1 MRSDKEEGN
10 NLEVSL
16 KSSIEAITKARDEAI
31 RQIPDLVKINK
42 DEIDR
47 YVELRKLGYK
57 KTVENGARA
66 IFINVMPSFQENQKT

>member
-10 NLEVSL
+10 SLEASL
-16 KSSIEAITKARDEAI
+16 KSSIEAI

-57 KTVENGARA
+57 KTMENGARA
-66 IFINVMPSFQENQKT
+66 IFINVILSFQENQKT